1 MYYYNQLVLTGQI
14 NDVGS
19 YTRINIPHSYRLG
32 IELQAGAV
40 LAPWINVAANLAIS
54 KNKVASFVEYI
65 DNWDTGDQNAVAHKN
80 TNISFSPSLVGGAT
94 INLQPTQSFELSF
107 ISKYVGKQYMDNS
120 QQENRKL
127 NAYFIQNI
135 RASYSIKKL
144 LFKEW
149 NIIGQVNNLFNK
161 KYEPNG
167 YTYNYIYNN
176 SLTTEN
182 GYYPMAG
189 TNYMVGVN
197 IRM

>member
-1 MYYYNQLVLTGQI
+1 TGQI

-94 INLQPTQSFELSF
+94 INLQPAQSFELSF

-127 NAYFIQNI
+127 DAYFIQNI

-149 NIIGQVNNLFNK
+149 TIIGQVNNLFNK
-161 KYEPNG
+161 RYEPNG